1 MFLTVVDRTTAEIE
15 VKKSRFLAVVA
26 RADSEDRARA
36 VIADARQSNSAA
48 GHHCWAFVVGD
59 LPGSRITRASDDGEP
74 SGTAGTPILEVLT
87 GRELTNVVA
96 VVSRIYGGTKLGTG
110 GLARAYAG
118 AVVEALATATVRRR
132 VQRRRVR
139 VELDH
144 ADVGRIEADLRARGI
159 DIVSVDYLSTAV
171 LTLAAAEYTMIEG
184 VLAGSTAGSAEPV
197 RLGTDYV
204 DAAV

>member
-48 GHHCWAFVVGD
+48 GHHCSAFVVGD

-74 SGTAGTPILEVLT
+74 SGTAGTPILEALT

-159 DIVSVDYLSTAV
+159 DIVSVDYLSKAV

>member
-59 LPGSRITRASDDGEP
+59 LPGSRIARASDDGEP

-159 DIVSVDYLSTAV
+159 DIVSVDYLSKAV

>member
-36 VIADARQSNSAA
+36 VIAAARQSNSAA
-48 GHHCWAFVVGD
+48 RHHCSAFVVGD
-59 LPGSRITRASDDGEP
+59 LPGSRIARASDDGEP

-171 LTLAAAEYTMIEG
+171 LTLAAAEYAMIESA
-184 VLAGSTAGSAEPV
+184 LAGSTAGSAEPV